1 MTCLGTN
8 PWFCLFPRLWVLL
21 GPAIITAPMWVPT
34 LPTLRVPTLVPTL
47 IPARHLG
54 QNPKKKLPKPC
65 EIPRKMAVV
74 CVISARPY
82 KFQIIDISWYFLAY
96 LPVIAKLPTF
106 SSTGGGGSLVRASH
120 EDIFPDFQQKKALGN
135 LHRTSCTL
143 ARRPSSL
150 RRIATSVSAT
160 EQQLSFRSSSHLFFV
175 NRPLKVMNLKKWILF
190 FGHWGTTLV
199 HASSLLSASLT
210 RKLQAND
217 QIWHWPYWTYLR
229 SQLETSSRIWTRPYK
244 DKKKTARIRNLWIRD
259 LNETCKSESSNV
271 FHFCQAAMC
280 DDGLIKPGPQQ
291 TKAILCRNHIKSHD
305 TLATPGWLRVILTI
319 DGADGLQRPQH

>member
-1 MTCLGTN
+1 MKCWN
-8 PWFCLFPRLWVLL
+8 DNQNDMSWYKSMVLS
-21 GPAIITAPMWVPT
+21 VPT
-34 LPTLRVPTLVPTL
+34 ALSSFRTGDNHRSNVSSNPSNL
-47 IPARHLG
+47 ARS
-54 QNPKKKLPKPC
+54 NPGSNPDSSQTPRQKYKKRLPKPC
-65 EIPRKMAVV
+65 EIPRKMTVV
-74 CVISARPY
+74 CVVSTRPN

-160 EQQLSFRSSSHLFFV
+160 EQQFSFRSSTHLFCQSTTESNELFFGF
-175 NRPLKVMNLKKWILF
+175 F

-217 QIWHWPYWTYLR
+217 HIWHWPYWTYLR

-244 DKKKTARIRNLWIRD
+244 EKKKPARIRNLWIRD

-271 FHFCQAAMC
+271 SNSAKLRCVMMDWSNQALSKQKQSYA
-280 DDGLIKPGPQQ
+280 
-291 TKAILCRNHIKSHD
+291 AITSKVM
-305 TLATPGWLRVILTI
+305 TL
-319 DGADGLQRPQH
+319 

>member
-1 MTCLGTN
+1 MT
-8 PWFCLFPRLWVLL
+8 
-21 GPAIITAPMWVPT
+21 A
-34 LPTLRVPTLVPTL
+34 
-47 IPARHLG
+47 
-54 QNPKKKLPKPC
+54 
-65 EIPRKMAVV
+65 V
-74 CVISARPY
+74 CVVSTRPN

-160 EQQLSFRSSSHLFFV
+160 EQQFSFRSSTHLFCQSTTESNELFFGF
-175 NRPLKVMNLKKWILF
+175 F

-217 QIWHWPYWTYLR
+217 HIWHLTILDILEKPTGN
-229 SQLETSSRIWTRPYK
+229 QLPHLDTALQGEEKP
-244 DKKKTARIRNLWIRD
+244 ARIRNLWIRD

-271 FHFCQAAMC
+271 SNSAKLRCVMMDWSNQALSKQKQSYA
-280 DDGLIKPGPQQ
+280 
-291 TKAILCRNHIKSHD
+291 AITSKVM
-305 TLATPGWLRVILTI
+305 TL
-319 DGADGLQRPQH
+319 